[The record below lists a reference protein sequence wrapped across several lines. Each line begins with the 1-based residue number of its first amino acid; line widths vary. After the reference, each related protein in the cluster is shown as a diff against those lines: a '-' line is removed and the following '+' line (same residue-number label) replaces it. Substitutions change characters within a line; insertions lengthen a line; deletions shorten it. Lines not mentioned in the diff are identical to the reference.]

1 METLLW
7 GLVCLFG
14 VAALADKVMT
24 EEAVLAWRERTR
36 KLRDRV
42 EQMDVDAATAE
53 AHEWFVGLFDAIYD
67 VRFWSLRRFG
77 RSALAGGFALGIVVL
92 MLGWGGTIFVTTFE
106 KGRFV
111 GVDEMFLWLS
121 VVLFPIVFNLIAD
134 YFSLQETRW
143 VLGTV
148 RRGANLTAIL
158 FWVLVDLFL
167 SLLIFYLALAM
178 IFTGWFW
185 FDRLYLML
193 EVEYFPMFYEWFF
206 VRTFTVRGFLP
217 FLLTTFFT
225 SALWISYVITALGVR
240 AVRRNSRVLRAVL
253 GTIAESRARARA
265 TAGFLAGFLAL
276 GYGLVAA
283 VAWTVG

>member
-1 METLLW
+1 
-7 GLVCLFG
+7 
-14 VAALADKVMT
+14 
-24 EEAVLAWRERTR
+24 
-36 KLRDRV
+36 
-42 EQMDVDAATAE
+42 
-53 AHEWFVGLFDAIYD
+53 
-67 VRFWSLRRFG
+67 
-77 RSALAGGFALGIVVL
+77 
-92 MLGWGGTIFVTTFE
+92 
-106 KGRFV
+106 
-111 GVDEMFLWLS
+111 
-121 VVLFPIVFNLIAD
+121 
-134 YFSLQETRW
+134 
-143 VLGTV
+143 
-148 RRGANLTAIL
+148 
-158 FWVLVDLFL
+158 
-167 SLLIFYLALAM
+167 M